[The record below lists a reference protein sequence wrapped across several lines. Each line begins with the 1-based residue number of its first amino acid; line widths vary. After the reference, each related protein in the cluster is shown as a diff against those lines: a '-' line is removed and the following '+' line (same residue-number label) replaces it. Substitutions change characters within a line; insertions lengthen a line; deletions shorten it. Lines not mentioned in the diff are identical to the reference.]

1 MVVDPQDKVQQNDA
15 LTFNIAS
22 TRGLRHMPAQNG
34 DQAVS
39 HAKVASPRRSRLL
52 PVWAA
57 GLALLLAGCTGGG
70 MKLGPDAI
78 AGLEPSG
85 TVDMIMVQAAY
96 IGSGSTGS
104 GTLYFNGRSYPFSI
118 SGLGIGGI
126 GISSIDANG
135 DVYKLGTSAQFP
147 GTYAQGRYGFAIGNT
162 SAGDLWL
169 QNEGGVIMHL
179 KAKRS
184 GLMLSLG
191 GDAMIIEMK

>member
-1 MVVDPQDKVQQNDA
+1 MPLQN
-15 LTFNIAS
+15 
-22 TRGLRHMPAQNG
+22 HAQS
-34 DQAVS
+34 APS
-39 HAKVASPRRSRLL
+39 RRFRLL

-57 GLALLLAGCTGGG
+57 GLALLLAGCTAGGV
-70 MKLGPDAI
+70 KLGPDAI

-85 TVDMIMVQAAY
+85 TVDMSMVQAAY

-104 GTLYFNGRSYPFSI
+104 GTLFFQGRSYPFSI

-126 GISSIDANG
+126 GVSSIDAAG
-135 DVYKLGTSAQFP
+135 EVFKLGTSAQFP

-162 SAGDLWL
+162 SGGDLWL

-191 GDAMIIEMK
+191 GDAVIIQMNR